1 MDDESPAPVNEATGP
16 EPPCLPL
23 GDPPHIYTGARSTAV
38 FTAPAR
44 DGMPAVPLV
53 AEPRQD
59 AFGRLGLVLLYS
71 DHAGLEALAPFAELL
86 GHADDPAA
94 IVRNFDA
101 FWSRP
106 TWSIPDASVR
116 AGISKDET
124 VFDTRKY
131 SDDTAA
137 LGDHIRD
144 TGRTVPSGDGAEL
157 PVMQF
162 LWERRVCDNSGCGN
176 PGVNRCARCKAARYC
191 GKACQKAHWS
201 AGHKYGC
208 TSGWCG
214 VGVPK
219 ADLGGGEA
227 QAEPTRDDT
236 ELNERL
242 RVWAL
247 TKGITKCKFMDG
259 DDDDPLVA

>member
-1 MDDESPAPVNEATGP
+1 MRQPGLRQPRGQPLRPLQSRTIVSAT
-16 EPPCLPL
+16 
-23 GDPPHIYTGARSTAV
+23 H
-38 FTAPAR
+38 
-44 DGMPAVPLV
+44 
-53 AEPRQD
+53 
-59 AFGRLGLVLLYS
+59 
-71 DHAGLEALAPFAELL
+71 
-86 GHADDPAA
+86 
-94 IVRNFDA
+94 
-101 FWSRP
+101 
-106 TWSIPDASVR
+106 
-116 AGISKDET
+116 
-124 VFDTRKY
+124 
-131 SDDTAA
+131 
-137 LGDHIRD
+137 
-144 TGRTVPSGDGAEL
+144 
-157 PVMQF
+157 
-162 LWERRVCDNSGCGN
+162 
-176 PGVNRCARCKAARYC
+176 CARCAPAAWVEDCRTSSSCRACSPRRRAWPRATHPRRLQLARSLVQHVACRRAGVNTATAVAVELTRGNVSLWPCLVRFGSC

-219 ADLGGGEA
+219 ADLGGSEA

>member
-1 MDDESPAPVNEATGP
+1 LPAIVIVQGSLTTTKRLAGGNSPASFIVG
-16 EPPCLPL
+16 
-23 GDPPHIYTGARSTAV
+23 
-38 FTAPAR
+38 
-44 DGMPAVPLV
+44 
-53 AEPRQD
+53 
-59 AFGRLGLVLLYS
+59 
-71 DHAGLEALAPFAELL
+71 PFAGTSVNALF
-86 GHADDPAA
+86 ADGRRAA
-94 IVRNFDA
+94 IN
-101 FWSRP
+101 
-106 TWSIPDASVR
+106 
-116 AGISKDET
+116 
-124 VFDTRKY
+124 
-131 SDDTAA
+131 AA
-137 LGDHIRD
+137 NR
-144 TGRTVPSGDGAEL
+144 RRRGAHT
-157 PVMQF
+157 
-162 LWERRVCDNSGCGN
+162 WERLCVALSCSFCS
-176 PGVNRCARCKAARYC
+176 C